1 MTLLQVRN
9 LTAAG
14 ILKDVALAVDR
25 GERVGLIG
33 ESGSGKTMTALS
45 IMRLINASG
54 SIQLDGQ
61 ELTALSEK
69 AMCRIRGRKIAM
81 VFQEPMTALD
91 PLMRVDKQIAQVLK
105 VHSVSP
111 RGKVAELLSSVEL
124 DPALGKRFSHELSGG
139 QRQRVLIAM
148 ALAHDPDVLMCDEPT
163 TALDVTSQ
171 KAIVDLILRLVA
183 ERGTGLLFITH
194 DLGLVAATCQRI
206 LVMQGGAVIEEGTVE
221 QVLHSPAHSYT
232 RMLIDA
238 SQLPPA
244 RPAMIT
250 DESMV
255 RARGVEKH
263 YRHHKAVDGIDLHVS
278 RGERVGIV
286 GGSGS
291 GKTTLLKMIAGL
303 IRPTSGSI
311 SVSGTKKMVFQDP
324 MRSLDPRMTIR
335 EIVAEPLPRAS
346 DERIVE
352 VLEEVGLSG
361 EILDRFPHEFSGGQR
376 QRISIARALIASPDI
391 LLADEPVSAL
401 DVSVRKKV
409 LALIDRL
416 VHERHLTLLFVSHDL
431 NVIRSVCSSVVVMH
445 EGRIVEAGPVDEVFA
460 NPKAE
465 YTKQLLAAIPHLG

>member
-54 SIQLDGQ
+54 SIRLDGQ

-124 DPALGKRFSHELSGG
+124 DPALGKRFPHELSGG

-206 LVMQGGAVIEEGTVE
+206 LVIQGGAVIEEGTVE

-232 RMLIDA
+232 RTLIDA
-238 SQLPPA
+238 S
-244 RPAMIT
+244 
-250 DESMV
+250 
-255 RARGVEKH
+255 
-263 YRHHKAVDGIDLHVS
+263 
-278 RGERVGIV
+278 
-286 GGSGS
+286 
-291 GKTTLLKMIAGL
+291 
-303 IRPTSGSI
+303 
-311 SVSGTKKMVFQDP
+311 
-324 MRSLDPRMTIR
+324 
-335 EIVAEPLPRAS
+335 
-346 DERIVE
+346 
-352 VLEEVGLSG
+352 
-361 EILDRFPHEFSGGQR
+361 
-376 QRISIARALIASPDI
+376 
-391 LLADEPVSAL
+391 
-401 DVSVRKKV
+401 
-409 LALIDRL
+409 
-416 VHERHLTLLFVSHDL
+416 
-431 NVIRSVCSSVVVMH
+431 
-445 EGRIVEAGPVDEVFA
+445 
-460 NPKAE
+460 
-465 YTKQLLAAIPHLG
+465 

>member
-61 ELTALSEK
+61 ELTTLSEK

-124 DPALGKRFSHELSGG
+124 DPALGKRFPHELSGG

-194 DLGLVAATCQRI
+194 DLGLVATTCQRI

-263 YRHHKAVDGIDLHVS
+263 YRRYKAVDGIDLHVS

>member
-124 DPALGKRFSHELSGG
+124 DPALGKRFPHELSGG

-171 KAIVDLILRLVA
+171 KALVDLILRLVA
-183 ERGTGLLFITH
+183 KRGTGLLFITH

-206 LVMQGGAVIEEGTVE
+206 LVMQSGAVIEEGTVE
-221 QVLHSPAHSYT
+221 QVLHSPEHSYT

-263 YRHHKAVDGIDLHVS
+263 YRRHKAVDGIDLHVS